1 MKYFFAALLFVVIS
15 VVVIAGF
22 RGQRFDR
29 PPLEVFPDMDRQ
41 PKKKAQTPSDF
52 FANGLTARQPVDGTV
67 PMGFSIPNTA
77 ATDYGSAAA
86 AEIDDPF
93 PTTGFTR
100 GDEYL
105 ATGRVG
111 EYWGD
116 GMPIDVTPAVIARGA
131 ERYGIHCAVCH
142 DPAGNGKGITSNYG
156 FAYIASLH
164 EPRLLETPDGDIYNT
179 IVNGKNTMYGYKE
192 KISVEDRWAIVA
204 YVRTL
209 QRAQAATLADVPQEA
224 QEQLNSPTPGE
235 NN

>member
-1 MKYFFAALLFVVIS
+1 MKYFFAGLLFVVIS
-15 VVVIAGF
+15 VVVLAGF
-22 RGQRFDR
+22 RGQKFDQ

-41 PKKKAQTPSDF
+41 DKKKAQSGSEF
-52 FANGLTARQPVDGTV
+52 FADGLASRQPVTGTV
-67 PMGFSIPNTA
+67 PMGFEIPSA
-77 ATDYGSAAA
+77 ATAGSGANLSAA
-86 AEIDDPF
+86 IDDPF
-93 PTTGFTR
+93 PSGFTR
-100 GDEYL
+100 GEEYL
-105 ATGRVG
+105 STGRMG

-116 GMPIDVTPAVIARGA
+116 GIPIDVTPAVITRGA
-131 ERYGIHCAVCH
+131 ERFGIHCAVCH
-142 DPAGNGKGITSNYG
+142 DPAGGGNGIVRNYG

-209 QRAQAATLADVPQEA
+209 QRAQAATLADVPPDAQEA
-224 QEQLNSPTPGE
+224 LNSPTPGE